1 MLSSTSS
8 SELRAGEAL
17 LVPEAPDPLVVEVVP
32 QAHERPLPALR
43 MGVTGVTAVLVF
55 AVALGA
61 WEGYW
66 RADGSAAVTQN
77 SDGLWARER
86 RRIDNGEGNKLVLVG
101 ASRMLFN
108 VQLHVWERLSGDRP
122 IQLAMEG
129 TSPMPMLEDLAEDP
143 DFRGRLLVGV
153 APDVFFSGFLYR
165 GGVLD
170 YYRKETPSQRAGQL
184 ISMHL
189 VEPWF
194 AYLDPDFALV
204 TVMKRQGWPARPGV
218 PTHVDVRKLAET
230 GPDRNT
236 HMWRKVETD
245 AGYASL
251 AQSIWAQHFEPPP
264 DFRPEELPGIIDAQI
279 TRAVA
284 AVEKLRARGVEVVF
298 VRPPS
303 NGRYLEFENR
313 AFPREKTWDVLLE
326 RTGAP
331 GIHFEDYPDQQGLEL
346 PEWSHLSAADAER
359 YTEALYR
366 SVERLRQPT
375 EPRE

>member
-1 MLSSTSS
+1 
-8 SELRAGEAL
+8 
-17 LVPEAPDPLVVEVVP
+17 
-32 QAHERPLPALR
+32 
-43 MGVTGVTAVLVF
+43 
-55 AVALGA
+55 
-61 WEGYW
+61 
-66 RADGSAAVTQN
+66 
-77 SDGLWARER
+77 
-86 RRIDNGEGNKLVLVG
+86 
-101 ASRMLFN
+101 
-108 VQLHVWERLSGDRP
+108 
-122 IQLAMEG
+122 MEG
-129 TSPMPMLEDLAEDP
+129 TSPMPMLEDLADDP

-165 GGVLD
+165 GGVVD
-170 YYRKETPSQRAGQL
+170 YYRNETPSQRVGQL

-204 TVMKRQGWPARPGV
+204 TVLKRQGWPVRPGV
-218 PTHVDVRKLAET
+218 PTHVDVRKLAES

-245 AGYASL
+245 AAYASL
-251 AQSIWAQHFEPPP
+251 AQFIWAQAFDEPPP
-264 DFRPEELPGIIDAQI
+264 GFRPEELPGVIEAQI

-284 AVEKLRARGVEVVF
+284 VVEKLRARGVEVVF

-303 NGRYLEFENR
+303 NGRYLEYENR
-313 AFPREKTWDVLLE
+313 DFPREKTWDVLLE